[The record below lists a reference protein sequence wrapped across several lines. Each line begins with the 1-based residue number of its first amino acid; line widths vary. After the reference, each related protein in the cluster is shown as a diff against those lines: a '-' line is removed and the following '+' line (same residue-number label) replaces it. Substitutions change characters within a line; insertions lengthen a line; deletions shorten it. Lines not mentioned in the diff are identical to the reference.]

1 MIWFVCRRQMVKKWS
16 KYIKLPLKELDIL
29 TRKKKKEVKKKMEK
43 IHKVNFVSVVWLLS

>member
-29 TRKKKKEVKKKMEK
+29 TTKKNGSRKKDGKD
-43 IHKVNFVSVVWLLS
+43 S